1 MSVEAAL
8 FRMAKTC
15 IEQQEYQ
22 LVWSNSINFFIFI
35 YVSTETASQRR
46 RNAIAV
52 ETGVR
57 IYFYFSRP
65 QSLIT
70 CR

>member
-1 MSVEAAL
+1 MAVEAAL
-8 FRMAKTC
+8 FRMARTC
-15 IEQQEYQ
+15 IEQQEYK
-22 LVWSNSINFFIFI
+22 LVWSNSINFSIFI
-35 YVSTETASQRR
+35 YVSTAIASRRR

-65 QSLIT
+65 QSMIT
-70 CR
+70 RR